1 MGKEHLKEMS
11 DEHLAV
17 TIEHK
22 DEIIVDMLV
31 VLWESSGLNLM
42 NVKEDL
48 TSMAWDC
55 FLS

>member
-1 MGKEHLKEMS
+1 MS